1 MPTFNSKSDLLDI
14 RINGPVAIIKITG
27 DVYQLITNLDQ
38 SENFIHVLTQVN
50 QDNNLKALLLLNDK
64 EVYSEKAYNSFMET
78 VVDTEPTEI
87 GFPVIREGK
96 LNFLFN
102 QVINRLIRR
111 IIDFKKLFVV
121 GLQGEVVS
129 PFFGSSLAADF
140 KFGSDKFSFLLAHQ
154 KFGLHPGGALPYF
167 LSKFLHHSK
176 ATEILLRHSPIYA
189 EEALQLGLIN
199 DIVDEHNFE
208 EACLERTLA
217 FCSGPACTLHFT
229 KRLLNFTRK
238 DLSDY
243 IDFETQLLNL

>member
-1 MPTFNSKSDLLDI
+1 MHTFNNKSDLLDI
-14 RINGPVAIIKITG
+14 RVNGPVAIVKITG
-27 DVYQLITNLDQ
+27 NVYQLITDINQ
-38 SENFIHVLTQVN
+38 SDNFIHVLTQVN
-50 QDNNLKALLLLNDK
+50 QDNTLKALLLLNEK

-78 VVDTEPTEI
+78 VVETKLSE
-87 GFPVIREGK
+87 GGLPVIREGK
-96 LNFLFN
+96 INFLFN

-111 IIDFKKLFVV
+111 IIDFKKLFIV
-121 GLQGEVVS
+121 GLRGEVVS

-140 KFGSDKFSFLLAHQ
+140 KFGSDKFSFLMAHQ

-176 ATEILLRHSPIYA
+176 ATEILLRQSPIYA
-189 EEALQLGLIN
+189 PEAMQLGLVN
-199 DIVDEHNFE
+199 DIIEEHHFE
-208 EACLERTLA
+208 ETILERTLA
-217 FCSGPACTLHFT
+217 FCSGPACTLHIT